1 MTKFVVVL
9 AVVIVVI
16 LVVVIVAVR
25 NMRAEDPDE
34 FADRHGGRG
43 RIRDDRDGRD
53 PRYDRRGS
61 AARHPS
67 RAGRTAGRQA
77 ANGARPAAAA
87 GGYDERRDHRDR
99 GYDQRP
105 PAGRDYDDEA
115 GFDSRADRGHEGRR
129 GARPAASA
137 GHRAS
142 SGAGRRPE
150 EGLPPAARTRPARG
164 RRSDD
169 SSEWDS
175 SEWEKLSDVDYW
187 AELASNKPLTTT
199 APPPAATSAAATRRA
214 PARNGRPDREA
225 EGPAGRSPGPA
236 GSVPR
241 DVPRRDPATGL
252 PVRDH
257 PQPVD
262 ALTAVASRADFIPAP
277 VTGAAATEQLRS
289 LAEPSLSQP
298 RHGGPAS
305 LPGPVRSLPPDRPP
319 AIPDDDP
326 LTSPS
331 FPRVPASD
339 SRSYRSS
346 RASAPDDRS
355 RAADSY
361 LAPTQQFESYGSPA
375 APSRPAPRHLAAADS
390 DRTSLNS
397 YQYDP
402 LLSPDPYPAPA
413 PAASAPAGPP
423 AFGNPYGSYVTPDRP
438 AAAPGYGDYP
448 PAPSNGHGSYPPPA
462 APAGNN
468 YWQQPSPST
477 PGPGPGPGYL
487 KGAAHADPR
496 DAAGGADYQNGYGLP
511 DQAPYPPNGYP
522 ARSHD
527 PAGNAGS
534 DPYGHDRYGGYSGYV
549 PPGR

>member
-1 MTKFVVVL
+1 MGEALRRRLLGGTGL
-9 AVVIVVI
+9 EQA
-16 LVVVIVAVR
+16 ADHH
-25 NMRAEDPDE
+25 RAAARRDIGGGHAARSGPQ
-34 FADRHGGRG
+34 RPTGPRGRG
-43 RIRDDRDGRD
+43 A
-53 PRYDRRGS
+53 RG
-61 AARHPS
+61 PQS
-67 RAGRTAGRQA
+67 RAG
-77 ANGARPAAAA
+77 
-87 GGYDERRDHRDR
+87 
-99 GYDQRP
+99 
-105 PAGRDYDDEA
+105 
-115 GFDSRADRGHEGRR
+115 
-129 GARPAASA
+129 
-137 GHRAS
+137 
-142 SGAGRRPE
+142 
-150 EGLPPAARTRPARG
+150 
-164 RRSDD
+164 
-169 SSEWDS
+169 
-175 SEWEKLSDVDYW
+175 
-187 AELASNKPLTTT
+187 
-199 APPPAATSAAATRRA
+199 
-214 PARNGRPDREA
+214 
-225 EGPAGRSPGPA
+225 

-402 LLSPDPYPAPA
+402 LLSPDPYPRPRPRPRPLPRPPVPRRSATPT
-413 PAASAPAGPP
+413 AA
-423 AFGNPYGSYVTPDRP
+423 T
-438 AAAPGYGDYP
+438 
-448 PAPSNGHGSYPPPA
+448 
-462 APAGNN
+462 
-468 YWQQPSPST
+468 
-477 PGPGPGPGYL
+477 
-487 KGAAHADPR
+487 
-496 DAAGGADYQNGYGLP
+496 
-511 DQAPYPPNGYP
+511 
-522 ARSHD
+522 
-527 PAGNAGS
+527 
-534 DPYGHDRYGGYSGYV
+534 
-549 PPGR
+549 